1 MKRKTLDHMNKDILL
16 FGLSPVVVSVL
27 LLSLMAV
34 MLVSQI
40 TALLLVIPM
49 VILAFFLRKL
59 SKKGNPDLLNSYFI
73 SSGCP
78 ESVEDSKNFFRFLI
92 TKRSSLDGNQGID

>member
-1 MKRKTLDHMNKDILL
+1 MKRKTLDHTNKDILL

-27 LLSLMAV
+27 ILILMAV
-34 MLVSQI
+34 MLVSQM

-49 VILAFFLRKL
+49 IILGVFLRKL
-59 SKKGNPDLLNSYFI
+59 SKGGNSDLINSYLI

-78 ESVEDSKNFFRFLI
+78 ESVEDNKNIFNFLV
-92 TKRSSLDGNQGID
+92 TKRDLLDGNEGVD